1 MKSRAKTLIFI
12 GIFVACLA
20 LVSLV
25 LVLTQ
30 PKTDDEDKTTANT
43 TQTIPIVTHE
53 RDEVASMKITNA
65 SGEYTITQN
74 AKGFTINELEGL
86 KQNTTT
92 MGAAGNCITKINAQA
107 LAEENAS
114 DMAKYGLEDGNPEA
128 SCTVTLKDGSSYTV
142 LYGINAPDG
151 NSVYVRLSDS
161 KDVYVVLA
169 NSSRYFYNSKESFIS
184 LIIKEEISSDNTA
197 PTIDLLKVE
206 RKDLDYDI
214 VFEDDTKNYAIDE
227 VSMASSQVMISPV
240 YAYLD
245 ITNSNDII
253 YGLWGLTAASA
264 VKPFPTESDFEEYGL
279 ADPFCTVTLF
289 AELQTYKFRIG
300 NVASYVTDEQGN
312 PTNEPAYYYGYLEG
326 NDCIYTFSA
335 GEVKWASFMP
345 VDILSSMMTSHYIYA
360 LDYMDIQLHN
370 GEELNY
376 YFDITGD
383 VDEGELSATLN
394 DKEVDVASFKI
405 LYQFILKCPI
415 DALCLE
421 DPAEDAKLLAHIE
434 FARAKGGGDTLDFY
448 DDGSNRVVIKLN
460 GVTSFSQPKSYLDVL
475 TSNLKLFADGA
486 TGDDLQMIW

>member
-30 PKTDDEDKTTANT
+30 PKTDKEDNPAANNS
-43 TQTIPIVTHE
+43 QTIPIVTHE

-74 AKGFTINELEGL
+74 AKGFTITELEGL

-114 DMAKYGLEDGNPEA
+114 DLAKYGLEDSKSEA
-128 SCTVTLKDGSSYTV
+128 SCTVTLKDGTSYTV
-142 LYGINAPDG
+142 LYGITAPDG
-151 NSVYVRLSDS
+151 NGVYVRLADS
-161 KDVYVVLA
+161 KDVYVVLS

-184 LIIKEEISSDNTA
+184 LIVKEEITSDNTA

-264 VKPFPTESDFEEYGL
+264 VKPFPTEADFEEYGL

-289 AELQTYKFRIG
+289 AELQTYTFKIG
-300 NVASYVTDEQGN
+300 NVQSYVTDEQGN
-312 PTNEPAYYYGYLEG
+312 PTNEPAYYY
-326 NDCIYTFSA
+326 
-335 GEVKWASFMP
+335 
-345 VDILSSMMTSHYIYA
+345 LSLI
-360 LDYMDIQLHN
+360 
-370 GEELNY
+370 
-376 YFDITGD
+376 
-383 VDEGELSATLN
+383 
-394 DKEVDVASFKI
+394 
-405 LYQFILKCPI
+405 
-415 DALCLE
+415 
-421 DPAEDAKLLAHIE
+421 HI
-434 FARAKGGGDTLDFY
+434 
-448 DDGSNRVVIKLN
+448 
-460 GVTSFSQPKSYLDVL
+460 
-475 TSNLKLFADGA
+475 
-486 TGDDLQMIW
+486 

>member
-214 VFEDDTKNYAIDE
+214 VFEDDTKTTP
-227 VSMASSQVMISPV
+227 STRFQWHHRRS
-240 YAYLD
+240 
-245 ITNSNDII
+245 
-253 YGLWGLTAASA
+253 
-264 VKPFPTESDFEEYGL
+264 
-279 ADPFCTVTLF
+279 
-289 AELQTYKFRIG
+289 
-300 NVASYVTDEQGN
+300 
-312 PTNEPAYYYGYLEG
+312 
-326 NDCIYTFSA
+326 
-335 GEVKWASFMP
+335 
-345 VDILSSMMTSHYIYA
+345 
-360 LDYMDIQLHN
+360 
-370 GEELNY
+370 
-376 YFDITGD
+376 
-383 VDEGELSATLN
+383 
-394 DKEVDVASFKI
+394 
-405 LYQFILKCPI
+405 
-415 DALCLE
+415 
-421 DPAEDAKLLAHIE
+421 
-434 FARAKGGGDTLDFY
+434 
-448 DDGSNRVVIKLN
+448 
-460 GVTSFSQPKSYLDVL
+460 
-475 TSNLKLFADGA
+475 
-486 TGDDLQMIW
+486 